1 MRFGQLYAD
10 LHEKEGL
17 ASEFTGYTELATDGV
32 IRSLVIAG
40 ERVDEAREGQD
51 VEIVLDRTPF
61 YPEGGGQ
68 VGDRGDITTSEGR
81 ALVADT
87 QTAAAK
93 VIVMSAKVVD
103 GVLRVGAPSHAAVDE
118 ELRRHTMRNHTATH
132 LLHAT
137 LRRTFGEDVHQA
149 GSLVHAPNLRFDFTF
164 GRALTPE
171 ELRRVENEVNDAILT
186 NASVHAQSMPLQ
198 DALASGATHLFDEKY
213 GDEVRVV
220 EAGPSSRELCGG
232 THCHCTGDI
241 GLFLITKEESIGA
254 GVRRIEA
261 VTGEGALREVHEM
274 RDRVDRAAAAL
285 KVPPARLPEAVA
297 QIQESRE
304 RLEKQLGTLQKSGID
319 QTATSLIAKAETLN
333 GAKFVV
339 LDVGDYD
346 QQVLRG
352 LADRVRDGLGSGIA
366 LLGSTHAGRPGLAIA
381 VSKDLTQLVHA
392 GDLVKELASVIGGSG
407 GGPAGSATGGGK
419 DAARLSDALDAGG
432 RAVREKLGGRG

>member
-1 MRFGQLYAD
+1 
-10 LHEKEGL
+10 
-17 ASEFTGYTELATDGV
+17 
-32 IRSLVIAG
+32 
-40 ERVDEAREGQD
+40 
-51 VEIVLDRTPF
+51 VLDRTPF

-87 QTAAAK
+87 QTAAAS

-103 GVLRVGAPSHAAVDE
+103 GVLRTGSPARATVDTE
-118 ELRRHTMRNHTATH
+118 SRQHTMRNHTATH

-137 LRRTFGEDVHQA
+137 LRRMFGDDVHQA

-164 GRALTPE
+164 GRALTQA
-171 ELRRVENEVNDAILT
+171 ELRRVEDEVNDAILV
-186 NASVHAQSMPLQ
+186 NASVHAQSMSLQ

-220 EAGPSSRELCGG
+220 EAGPTSRELCGG

-261 VTGEGALREVHEM
+261 VTGEGALREVHDM
-274 RDRVDRAAAAL
+274 RDRVDRASGAL

-297 QIQESRE
+297 QMAESRE
-304 RLEKQLGTLQKSGID
+304 RLEKELASLQKSGVD
-319 QTATSLIAKAETLN
+319 QTAAGLVARAETLN
-333 GAKFVV
+333 GSKLLV

-352 LADRVRDGLGSGIA
+352 LADRVRDGLGSGVTV
-366 LLGSTHAGRPGLAIA
+366 LGSTHAGRPGLAVA
-381 VSKDLTQLVHA
+381 VSKDLVERVHA
-392 GDLVKELASVIGGSG
+392 GNLVKELSSIIGGSG
-407 GGPAGSATGGGK
+407 GGPANSATGGGK
-419 DAARLSDALDAGG
+419 DAARLGDALEAGA
-432 RAVREKLGGRG
+432 RAVRDKLGGRN

>member
-10 LHEKEGL
+10 LHEKAGL
-17 ASEFTGYTELATDGV
+17 QSAFTGYTELASDAA
-32 IRSLVIAG
+32 IRALVIG
-40 ERVDEAREGQD
+40 GQVVDEAREGQD

-87 QTAAAK
+87 QTAAAG

-103 GVLRVGAPSHAAVDE
+103 GALRTGAPARASVDE
-118 ELRRHTMRNHTATH
+118 ESRRHTMRNHTATH

-164 GRALTPE
+164 GRALTAE
-171 ELRRVENEVNDAILT
+171 ELRRVEGEVNDAILT
-186 NASVHAQSMPLQ
+186 NASVHAQSMSLQ

-220 EAGPSSRELCGG
+220 EAGPTSRELCGG

-241 GLFLITKEESIGA
+241 GLFLIVKEESIGA

-261 VTGEGALREVHEM
+261 VTGEGALREVRDM

-297 QIQESRE
+297 QLAESRE
-304 RLEKQLGTLQKSGID
+304 RLEKQLASLQRSGVD
-319 QTATSLIAKAETLN
+319 QTAAALVAKAETLN
-333 GAKFVV
+333 GAKLLV

-352 LADRVRDGLGSGIA
+352 LADRVRDGLGSGVTV
-366 LLGSTHAGRPGLAIA
+366 LGSTHAGRPGLAVA
-381 VSKDLTQLVHA
+381 VSKDLVARVHA
-392 GDLVKELASVIGGSG
+392 GDLVKELSSIIGGSG
-407 GGPAGSATGGGK
+407 GGPANSATGGGK
-419 DAARLSDALDAGG
+419 DAARLGDALEAGA
-432 RAVREKLGGRG
+432 RAVRDKLGGRG